1 VQKYPDSP
9 KAPEAQLRV
18 ADCQIGMKDNAA
30 ARATLQAVIKAHP
43 GTPLAK
49 RAQERLQDIP
59 PSAGAK

>member
-1 VQKYPDSP
+1 
-9 KAPEAQLRV
+9 
-18 ADCQIGMKDNAA
+18 MKDNAA

-59 PSAGAK
+59 ASPGTK